1 MLSCTALNWCGGMGD
16 IVGRLAWDQ
25 WCGGMRDIVERLAWD
40 QWCGYGGGL
49 HPSSLSRCCP

>member
-1 MLSCTALNWCGGMGD
+1 MGD
-16 IVGRLAWDQ
+16 IVGRLASDQ
-25 WCGGMRDIVERLAWD
+25 WCSEMGDTVGRLAWD